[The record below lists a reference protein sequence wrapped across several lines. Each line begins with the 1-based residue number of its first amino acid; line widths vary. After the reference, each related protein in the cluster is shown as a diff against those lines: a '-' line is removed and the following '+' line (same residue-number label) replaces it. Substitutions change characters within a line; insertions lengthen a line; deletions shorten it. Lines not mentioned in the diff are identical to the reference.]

1 MLYELVRGNFPLTP
15 KKEIDCMSI
24 KRTKKIEIRV
34 SEEEYEQLLQS
45 KTKPRLAQWVRET
58 CLGNEPR
65 KQAKFVSKTDP
76 ALLIALAR
84 IGGNLNQIARN
95 LNLDKNMAL
104 EQKVD
109 YLIDL
114 ASIAEDIR
122 ELKNVR

>member
-1 MLYELVRGNFPLTP
+1 
-15 KKEIDCMSI
+15 MSI

-34 SEEEYEQLLQS
+34 SEEEYEQLFRS
-45 KTKPRLAQWVRET
+45 RTKPRLAQWVRET
-58 CLGNEPR
+58 CLGNKSS
-65 KQAKFVSKTDP
+65 KQAKSVSKTDP
-76 ALLIALAR
+76 TLLVALAR

-95 LNLDKNMAL
+95 LNIDKNMAL

>member
-1 MLYELVRGNFPLTP
+1 
-15 KKEIDCMSI
+15 MSI
-24 KRTKKIEIRV
+24 KRTKKIEFRV
-34 SEEEYEQLLQS
+34 TEEEYNQLVS
-45 KTKPRLAQWVRET
+45 RKTKARLAKWVRET
-58 CLGNEPR
+58 CLGNEMSKEVR
-65 KQAKFVSKTDP
+65 SVSKTDP
-76 ALLIALAR
+76 ALLVALAR

-114 ASIAEDIR
+114 ASIAENIR

>member
-1 MLYELVRGNFPLTP
+1 
-15 KKEIDCMSI
+15 MSI

-34 SEEEYEQLLQS
+34 NEKEYEQLLQS
-45 KTKPRLAQWVRET
+45 KTKSRLAQWIRET
-58 CLGNEPR
+58 CLGNELN
-65 KQAKFVSKTDP
+65 KKSNSVSKTNTE
-76 ALLIALAR
+76 LLMVLVKIS
-84 IGGNLNQIARN
+84 GNLNQIARN

-122 ELKNVR
+122 ELKNVC